1 MPQDGAVT
9 TPEPQAG
16 QPWEL
21 VFARGRVSFDMRV
34 RRLRSKSWQIGQCG
48 VAAGVAWFV
57 AKNLLDHPT
66 PFFAPISAV
75 VSLGLTYGQR
85 RQRVVEMTIG
95 VAIGV
100 FVGDL
105 LVHLMGSGGW
115 QMALIVMLA
124 MSSAILLNAS
134 GLLVT
139 QAAVQSIVIT
149 ALVPQGGQAFLR
161 WTDAL
166 VGGAVA
172 LVAATVVPRAPLRRP
187 REQAA
192 FVVGRIAQLLRGS
205 ATAIRDGD
213 LDPTLELL
221 RDARATDV
229 LVDELRL
236 AADEGLAVVRSSPF
250 RVRHKGSVRRLA
262 DYVEPLD
269 LALRNTRVLV
279 RRVAVAVYR
288 RAPLPRAYALLCD
301 DLADVVDEMAAEL
314 RADRTPASVQPRL
327 VALAHATSAV
337 ERSHDLSAEVVLAQ
351 LRSIVADL
359 LRLTGMGSLES
370 TDAIPPLRPE

>member
-1 MPQDGAVT
+1 VRS
-9 TPEPQAG
+9 PEPQSG
-16 QPWEL
+16 EQPWEL
-21 VFARGRVSFDMRV
+21 VFARGRVSFEMRV
-34 RRLRSKSWQIGQCG
+34 RRLRSKAWHIGQCG

-57 AKNLLDHPT
+57 AKDLLGHT
-66 PFFAPISAV
+66 SPFFAPISAV

-100 FVGDL
+100 LVGDL
-105 LVHLMGSGGW
+105 LVKVMGSGAW
-115 QMALIVMLA
+115 QMGLIVALA
-124 MSSAILLNAS
+124 MSSAILLNAG

-139 QAAVQSIVIT
+139 QAGVQSIVIT
-149 ALVPQGGQAFLR
+149 ALVPADGQAFLR

-166 VGGAVA
+166 IGGAVA

-192 FVVGRIAQLLRGS
+192 YVVAKIAELLRGS

-279 RRVAVAVYR
+279 RRVSVAVYR
-288 RAPLPRAYALLCD
+288 RASLPASYAMLCD
-301 DLADVVDEMAAEL
+301 DLADVVDEMAEEL
-314 RADRTPASVQPRL
+314 RADRTPESVQPRL
-327 VALAHATSAV
+327 VALAHATSAA

>member
-1 MPQDGAVT
+1 MRHDGAVT
-9 TPEPQAG
+9 SSPHDQE

-34 RRLRSKSWQIGQCG
+34 RRLRSKSWQIAQCG

-57 AKNLLDHPT
+57 ASDLLGHTT
-66 PFFAPISAV
+66 PFFAPIAAV

-85 RQRVVEMTIG
+85 WQRVVEMTIG

-100 FVGDL
+100 LVGDV
-105 LVHLMGSGGW
+105 LVHLLGSGGW
-115 QMALIVMLA
+115 QMALVVMLA
-124 MSSAILLNAS
+124 MSSAILFNAG

-149 ALVPQGGQAFLR
+149 ALVPPGGQAFLR

-166 VGGAVA
+166 IGGAVA

-192 FVVGRIAQLLRGS
+192 FVVAKIAQLLHGAARG
-205 ATAIRDGD
+205 IRDGE
-213 LDPTLELL
+213 LDATLELL
-221 RDARATDV
+221 GDARATDV

-250 RVRHKGSVRRLA
+250 RVRHKGSVRRMA

-288 RAPLPRAYALLCD
+288 QAPIPHAYALLCD
-301 DLADVVDEMAAEL
+301 DLAEVVEQMAAEL
-314 RADRTPASVQPRL
+314 RADRTPASLQSRL
-327 VALAHATSAV
+327 VALAQATSDV
-337 ERSHDLSAEVVLAQ
+337 ERTHDLSSEVVLAQ

-359 LRLTGMGSLES
+359 LRLTGMGTLES

>member
-1 MPQDGAVT
+1 MSLPLPPPD
-9 TPEPQAG
+9 TPA
-16 QPWEL
+16 WEL
-21 VFARGRVSFDMRV
+21 MVARGRSSFGTRL

-57 AKNLLDHPT
+57 AQDVLQHPT
-66 PFFAPISAV
+66 PFFAPVAAV

-85 RQRVVEMTIG
+85 WQRVAEIVMG

-100 FVGDL
+100 LVADL
-105 LVHLMGSGGW
+105 LVQVIGRGAW
-115 QMALIVMLA
+115 QMALVVALA
-124 MSSAILLNAS
+124 MSSAILLDT
-134 GLLVT
+134 GRLLAT

-149 ALVPQGGQAFLR
+149 ALVPQQGQAFLR

-166 VGGAVA
+166 IGGVIA

-192 FVVGRIAQLLRGS
+192 QVVDRIAQLLRGS
-205 ATAIRDGD
+205 AVAVRDGELEPA
-213 LDPTLELL
+213 LDLL

-229 LVDELRL
+229 LVAELRE
-236 AADEGLAVVRSSPF
+236 AADEGLSAVRASPF
-250 RVRHKGSVRRLA
+250 RRRHRGSVRQLA
-262 DYVEPLD
+262 DYVDPLD
-269 LALRNTRVLV
+269 VALRNTRVLV
-279 RRVAVAVYR
+279 RRIAVTVYR
-288 RAPLPRAYALLCD
+288 RTVMPSSYAMLCE

-314 RADRTPASVQPRL
+314 RADRTPEAVQPRL
-327 VALAHATSAV
+327 IALAQATSAV
-337 ERSHDLSAEVVLAQ
+337 ERTRDLSSQVVLAQ

-359 LRLTGMGSLES
+359 LRLTGMGALES

>member
-1 MPQDGAVT
+1 
-9 TPEPQAG
+9 
-16 QPWEL
+16 
-21 VFARGRVSFDMRV
+21 
-34 RRLRSKSWQIGQCG
+34 
-48 VAAGVAWFV
+48 
-57 AKNLLDHPT
+57 
-66 PFFAPISAV
+66 
-75 VSLGLTYGQR
+75 
-85 RQRVVEMTIG
+85 
-95 VAIGV
+95 
-100 FVGDL
+100 
-105 LVHLMGSGGW
+105 
-115 QMALIVMLA
+115 MLA

-139 QAAVQSIVIT
+139 QAGVQSIVIT
-149 ALVPQGGQAFLR
+149 ALVPQAGQAFLR

-192 FVVGRIAQLLRGS
+192 VVVAKIAELLRGS
-205 ATAIRDGD
+205 AIAIREGD

-221 RDARATDV
+221 RDARATDL

-250 RVRHKGSVRRLA
+250 RVRHRGSVRRLA

-269 LALRNTRVLV
+269 LALRNTRVVV
-279 RRVAVAVYR
+279 RRVSVAVYR
-288 RAPLPRAYALLCD
+288 RAPLPQSYALLCD
-301 DLADVVDEMAAEL
+301 DLADVVDDMATEL
-314 RADRTPASVQPRL
+314 HADRTPASVQPRL

-337 ERSHDLSAEVVLAQ
+337 ERTHDLSAEVVLAQ
-351 LRSIVADL
+351 LRSIIADL

>member
-1 MPQDGAVT
+1 MTSQQPSA
-9 TPEPQAG
+9 E

-21 VFARGRVSFDMRV
+21 VFARGRVSFGMRL
-34 RRLRSKSWQIGQCG
+34 RRLRAKSWQIGQCG
-48 VAAGVAWFV
+48 VAAGAAWFL
-57 AKNLLDHPT
+57 AKDVLGHSS

-100 FVGDL
+100 LVGDL
-105 LVHLMGSGGW
+105 LVKVLGSGGW
-115 QMALIVMLA
+115 QMTLIVVLA
-124 MSSAILLNAS
+124 MSSAILFNAS

-149 ALVPQGGQAFLR
+149 ALVPQDGQAFLR

-166 VGGAVA
+166 IGGAVA

-192 FVVGRIAQLLRGS
+192 FVVGKIAELLRGS
-205 ATAIRDGD
+205 ATAIREGD
-213 LDPTLELL
+213 LEPTLDLL
-221 RDARATDV
+221 RDARATDA

-250 RVRHKGSVRRLA
+250 RVRHKGSVRQLA

-269 LALRNTRVLV
+269 LALRNTRVVV

-288 RAPLPRAYALLCD
+288 RAPLPHSYALLCD
-301 DLADVVDEMAAEL
+301 DLAEVVEEMATEL
-314 RADRTPASVQPRL
+314 SADRTPASVQPRL
-327 VALAHATSAV
+327 VALAHATSRV

-351 LRSIVADL
+351 LRSIIADL
-359 LRLTGMGSLES
+359 LRLTGMGSLEA
-370 TDAIPPLRPE
+370 TDAIPPLGTG

>member
-1 MPQDGAVT
+1 MSSTGPSAPD
-9 TPEPQAG
+9 

-21 VFARGRVSFDMRV
+21 VFARGRVSFTMRV
-34 RRLRSKSWQIGQCG
+34 RRLRTKSWQIGQCA
-48 VAAGVAWFV
+48 VAAGVAWFI
-57 AKNLLDHPT
+57 AKDLLGHPT
-66 PFFAPISAV
+66 PFFAPIAAV
-75 VSLGLTYGQR
+75 VGLGLTYGQR
-85 RQRVVEMTIG
+85 LQRVVEMAVG

-100 FVGDL
+100 LVGDL
-105 LVHLMGSGGW
+105 LVHVIGRGAW
-115 QMALIVMLA
+115 QMSLIVVLA
-124 MSSAILLNAS
+124 MSSAILLDAG

-149 ALVPQGGQAFLR
+149 ALVPASGQAFLR

-166 VGGAVA
+166 IGGAVA
-172 LVAATVVPRAPLRRP
+172 LVAATAVPRAPLRRP

-192 FVVGRIAQLLRGS
+192 YVVARIAELLRGS
-205 ATAIRDGD
+205 ATGIREGD

-229 LVDELRL
+229 LVDELRQ
-236 AADEGLAVVRSSPF
+236 AADEGLSVVRSSPF

-279 RRVAVAVYR
+279 RRVAVAVYQ
-288 RAPLPRAYALLCD
+288 RAPIPRAYAMLCE
-301 DLADVVDEMAAEL
+301 DLAEVVDEMAAEL
-314 RADRTPASVQPRL
+314 RADRTPDSVQDRL
-327 VALAHATSAV
+327 VALAQATSEV
-337 ERSHDLSAEVVLAQ
+337 ERTHDLSSEVVLAQ

-370 TDAIPPLRPE
+370 TDAIPPLRPD